1 MRKLRIGLLVS
12 LVCLAL
18 GCCLAFTACKK
29 EEEKQTYTVA
39 WQYEHA
45 TVKAEGY
52 DTLPTELEDGTVLY
66 FTVEPE
72 AGWEVS
78 SVTPV
83 SIKKE
88 GEKYKLT
95 VDKNITVNVKV
106 KEAVERIEVKA
117 PETLIYY
124 AGETIDAEDY
134 VVTVYYKT
142 NRNEVVDNY
151 IVAYQNGDA
160 FKLGDTKF
168 SISYGDKTEELTLAE
183 TVKGKVTLK
192 LDGGVLPDNN
202 ELADLPEYSY
212 DETKSTASWTFD
224 KALENDIALP
234 SPTKEVNGAQFPFI
248 RWSGVN
254 ENKIEKGL
262 DTSLTVTALYDTQ
275 LVEISKLEFTTKV
288 VDEVTVPYLVIT
300 GRFIGATEAYLF
312 LFEGNKPVTSLNGPT
327 VTKQADTDEFKLEFD
342 LRDFVN
348 AQTDELDETTGEPT
362 GNKIPLNL
370 KGKWMD
376 IKFCAK
382 VGERTET
389 QEINLNN
396 YAEDFVEITD
406 SLESKVGDNWWQ
418 FTYKTHTPN
427 PGDTIHGTDGGE
439 YVGDEVLLKLVYQDC
454 PPMTTT
460 SVTIEERSRAVDDV
474 ATPTAYLVISGKVL
488 QAKDKTEAET
498 ILNELVTSTDKNKL
512 SIQADSSWEYPATTK
527 AFTVDEQLNYTLT
540 LSLDALAN
548 NKNYYVH
555 FSGNNLNA
563 KATPGTVTIGAMEY
577 TLSNNKSTSWTNGLV
592 WISVADTSIPQ
603 IKTNTG
609 ALQLELDSENEK
621 VYAVVTGT
629 YKYIEADALKT
640 SLASYY
646 FDYEKSDWST
656 KEIADEGELIVSVDA
671 ETKTWSVKW
680 DITDL
685 EAVENG
691 GYLAHWGAD
700 SGSKGDIQNNAGI
713 EEITCGGKT
722 YSYKNHNFGDWN
734 RNILMVK
741 NVTPDV
747 PEVPAE

>member
-29 EEEKQTYTVA
+29 EEKQTYTVE
-39 WQYEHA
+39 WKYEHS
-45 TVKAEGY
+45 TVKADGY
-52 DTLPTELEDGTVLY
+52 ETLPTELEDGTVLY

-106 KEAVERIEVKA
+106 KEAVERIEVEA
-117 PETLIYY
+117 PEVLKYY

-348 AQTDELDETTGEPT
+348 AQTDELDEATGEPT

-427 PGDTIHGTDGGE
+427 PGDPIHGTDGGE

-460 SVTIEERSRAVDDV
+460 SVTIEERNRDVDNV

-488 QAKDKTEAET
+488 QAKDKTEAEA
-498 ILNELVTSTDKNKL
+498 ILNELVTSTDNDKL
-512 SIQADSSWEYPATTK
+512 SIQANSSWEYPATTK

-540 LSLDALAN
+540 LSLDALVH

-563 KATPGTVTIGAMEY
+563 KATPGTVTIGAVNY
-577 TLSNNKSTSWTNGLV
+577 TLSNNKSSDWTNGLV
-592 WISVADTSIPQ
+592 WIKVNDTSV
-603 IKTNTG
+603 KTIVVNNDAAT
-609 ALQLELDSENEK
+609 LVEENDK
-621 VYAVVTGT
+621 VYMVVTGT
-629 YKYIEADALKT
+629 YQAYTETELREELLKKPCDVEQDGNSSNKVDLKEKLTITVSEGTFEAKIEITNVTAGNYWVHFGGNDCRNT
-640 SLASYY
+640 GNGG
-646 FDYEKSDWST
+646 T
-656 KEIADEGELIVSVDA
+656 VTVG
-671 ETKTWSVKW
+671 TKTYTFIHDNRETW
-680 DITDL
+680 T
-685 EAVENG
+685 
-691 GYLAHWGAD
+691 AH
-700 SGSKGDIQNNAGI
+700 
-713 EEITCGGKT
+713 
-722 YSYKNHNFGDWN
+722 
-734 RNILMVK
+734 LL
-741 NVTPDV
+741 NVTDSAAT
-747 PEVPAE
+747 PETPAE

>member
-29 EEEKQTYTVA
+29 EEKQTYTVE
-39 WQYEHA
+39 WKYEHS
-45 TVKAEGY
+45 TVKADGY
-52 DTLPTELEDGTVLY
+52 ETLPTELEEGTEVY

-88 GEKYKLT
+88 GEKYKFT
-95 VDKNITVNVKV
+95 ADKNLSVNIKMREVV
-106 KEAVERIEVKA
+106 DRLEIEK
-117 PETLIYY
+117 PDTLKYY
-124 AGETIDAEDY
+124 AGEKIDKEDY

-142 NRNEVVDNY
+142 NRNEVVDSY
-151 IVAYQNGDA
+151 TVEYQNGDA

-168 SISYGDKTEELTLAE
+168 SIKFGGKTEELTLAE
-183 TVKGKVTLK
+183 AAKGKITLK

-348 AQTDELDETTGEPT
+348 AQTDELDEATGEPT

-396 YAEDFVEITD
+396 YADDFVDITD
-406 SLESKVGDNWWQ
+406 SLEAKVGENWWR
-418 FTYKTHTPN
+418 FTYKTHTPK
-427 PGDTIHGTDGGE
+427 PGDMIHGTDGGE

-460 SVTIEERSRAVDDV
+460 SVTIEERNRDVDGV

-488 QAKDKTEAET
+488 QAKDKTEAEA
-498 ILNELVTSTDKNKL
+498 ILNELVTSNDNDKL
-512 SIQADSSWEYPATTK
+512 SIQANSSWEYPATTK

-540 LSLDALAN
+540 LSLDALVH

-563 KATPGTVTIGAMEY
+563 KATPGTVTIGAVNY
-577 TLSNNKSTSWTNGLV
+577 TLSNNKSSDWTNGLV
-592 WISVADTSIPQ
+592 WIKVNDTSV
-603 IKTNTG
+603 KTIVVNNDAAT
-609 ALQLELDSENEK
+609 LVEENDK
-621 VYAVVTGT
+621 VYMVVTGT
-629 YKYIEADALKT
+629 YQAYTETELREELLKKPCDVEQDGNSSNKVDLKEKLTITVSEGTFEAKIEITDVTAGNYWVHFGGTDCRNT
-640 SLASYY
+640 GNGG
-646 FDYEKSDWST
+646 T
-656 KEIADEGELIVSVDA
+656 VTVG
-671 ETKTWSVKW
+671 TKTYTFIHDNRGIWTAHLLSV
-680 DITDL
+680 TDS
-685 EAVENG
+685 A
-691 GYLAHWGAD
+691 A
-700 SGSKGDIQNNAGI
+700 
-713 EEITCGGKT
+713 T
-722 YSYKNHNFGDWN
+722 
-734 RNILMVK
+734 
-741 NVTPDV
+741 

>member
-29 EEEKQTYTVA
+29 EEKQTYTVE
-39 WQYEHA
+39 WKYEHS
-45 TVKAEGY
+45 TVKADGY
-52 DTLPTELEDGTVLY
+52 ETLPTELEEGTEVY

-88 GEKYKLT
+88 GEKYKFT
-95 VDKNITVNVKV
+95 ADKNLSVNIKMREVV
-106 KEAVERIEVKA
+106 DRLEIEK
-117 PETLIYY
+117 PDTLKYY
-124 AGETIDAEDY
+124 AGEKIDKEDY

-142 NRNEVVDNY
+142 NRNEVVDSY
-151 IVAYQNGDA
+151 TVEYQNGDA

-168 SISYGDKTEELTLAE
+168 SIKFGGKTEELTLAE
-183 TVKGKVTLK
+183 AAKGKITLK

-348 AQTDELDETTGEPT
+348 AQTDELDEATGEPT

-370 KGKWMD
+370 KGKHMD

-382 VGERTET
+382 IGERTET

-396 YAEDFVEITD
+396 YADDFVDITD
-406 SLESKVGDNWWQ
+406 SLEAKVGENWWQ
-418 FTYKTHTPN
+418 FTYKTYTPK
-427 PGDTIHGTDGGE
+427 PGDMIHGTDGGE

-460 SVTIEERSRAVDDV
+460 SVTIEERNRDVDGV
-474 ATPTAYLVISGKVL
+474 VTPTAYLVISGKVL
-488 QAKDKTEAET
+488 QAKDKTEAEA
-498 ILNELVTSTDKNKL
+498 ILNELVTSTDNDKL
-512 SIQADSSWEYPATTK
+512 SIQANSSWEYPATTK

-540 LSLDALAN
+540 LSLDALVH

-555 FSGNNLNA
+555 FSGNNLSA
-563 KATPGTVTIGAMEY
+563 KVTPGTVTIGTVNY
-577 TLSNNKSTSWTNGLV
+577 TLSNNKSSDWTNGLV
-592 WISVADTSIPQ
+592 WIKVNDTSV
-603 IKTNTG
+603 KTIVVNNDAAT
-609 ALQLELDSENEK
+609 LVEENAK
-621 VYAVVTGT
+621 VYMVVTGT
-629 YKYIEADALKT
+629 YQGYTETELREELLKKPCDVEQDGNPSNKVDLKEKLTITVSEGTFEAKIEITDVT
-640 SLASYY
+640 
-646 FDYEKSDWST
+646 
-656 KEIADEGELIVSVDA
+656 A
-671 ETKTWSVKW
+671 ENYWVHFGGNDCRNTGNGGTVTVGTKTYTFIHDNREGWTAHLLSV
-680 DITDL
+680 TDS
-685 EAVENG
+685 A
-691 GYLAHWGAD
+691 
-700 SGSKGDIQNNAGI
+700 
-713 EEITCGGKT
+713 T
-722 YSYKNHNFGDWN
+722 
-734 RNILMVK
+734 
-741 NVTPDV
+741 TP
-747 PEVPAE
+747 ETPAE

>member
-1 MRKLRIGLLVS
+1 M
-12 LVCLAL
+12 
-18 GCCLAFTACKK
+18 AFTACKK
-29 EEEKQTYTVA
+29 EEKQTYTVE
-39 WQYEHA
+39 WKYEHS
-45 TVKAEGY
+45 TVKADGY
-52 DTLPTELEDGTVLY
+52 ETLPTELEEGTEVY

-88 GEKYKLT
+88 GEKYKFT
-95 VDKNITVNVKV
+95 ADKNLSVNIKMREVV
-106 KEAVERIEVKA
+106 DRLEIEK
-117 PETLIYY
+117 PDTLKYY
-124 AGETIDAEDY
+124 AGEKIDKEDY

-142 NRNEVVDNY
+142 NRNEVVDSY
-151 IVAYQNGDA
+151 TVEYQNGDA

-168 SISYGDKTEELTLAE
+168 SIKFGGKTEELTLAE
-183 TVKGKVTLK
+183 AAKGKITLK

-348 AQTDELDETTGEPT
+348 AQTDELDEATGEPT

-370 KGKWMD
+370 KGKHMD

-382 VGERTET
+382 IGERTET

-396 YAEDFVEITD
+396 YADDFVDITD
-406 SLESKVGDNWWQ
+406 SLEAKVGENWWQ
-418 FTYKTHTPN
+418 FTYKTYTPK
-427 PGDTIHGTDGGE
+427 PGDMIHGTDGGE

-460 SVTIEERSRAVDDV
+460 SVTIEERNRDVDGV

-488 QAKDKTEAET
+488 QAKDKTEAEA
-498 ILNELVTSTDKNKL
+498 ILNELVTSNDNDKL
-512 SIQADSSWEYPATTK
+512 SIQANSSWEYPATTK

-540 LSLDALAN
+540 LSLDALVH

-555 FSGNNLNA
+555 FSGNNLSA
-563 KATPGTVTIGAMEY
+563 KVTPGTVTIGTVNY
-577 TLSNNKSTSWTNGLV
+577 TLSNNKSSDWTNGLV
-592 WISVADTSIPQ
+592 WIKVNDTSV
-603 IKTNTG
+603 KTIVVNNDAAT
-609 ALQLELDSENEK
+609 LVEENAK
-621 VYAVVTGT
+621 VYMVVTGT
-629 YKYIEADALKT
+629 YQGYTETELREELLKKPCDVEQDGNTSNKVDLKEKLTITVSEGTFEAKIEITDVTAGNYWVHFGGNDCRNT
-640 SLASYY
+640 GNGG
-646 FDYEKSDWST
+646 T
-656 KEIADEGELIVSVDA
+656 VTVG
-671 ETKTWSVKW
+671 TKTYTFIHDNREGWTAHLLSV
-680 DITDL
+680 TDS
-685 EAVENG
+685 A
-691 GYLAHWGAD
+691 
-700 SGSKGDIQNNAGI
+700 
-713 EEITCGGKT
+713 T
-722 YSYKNHNFGDWN
+722 
-734 RNILMVK
+734 
-741 NVTPDV
+741 TP
-747 PEVPAE
+747 ETPAE

>member
-29 EEEKQTYTVA
+29 EEKQTYTVE
-39 WQYEHA
+39 WKYEHS
-45 TVKAEGY
+45 TVKADGY
-52 DTLPTELEDGTVLY
+52 ETLPTELEEGTEVY

-88 GEKYKLT
+88 GEKYKFT
-95 VDKNITVNVKV
+95 ADKNLSVNIKMREVV
-106 KEAVERIEVKA
+106 DRLEIEK
-117 PETLIYY
+117 PDTLKYY
-124 AGETIDAEDY
+124 AGEKIDKEDY

-142 NRNEVVDNY
+142 NRNEVVDSY
-151 IVAYQNGDA
+151 TVEYQNGDA

-168 SISYGDKTEELTLAE
+168 SIKFGGKTEELTLAE
-183 TVKGKVTLK
+183 AAKGKITLK

-348 AQTDELDETTGEPT
+348 AQTDELDEATGEPT

-370 KGKWMD
+370 KGKHMD

-382 VGERTET
+382 IGERTET

-396 YAEDFVEITD
+396 YADDFVDITD
-406 SLESKVGDNWWQ
+406 SLEAKVGENWWQ
-418 FTYKTHTPN
+418 FTYKTYTPK
-427 PGDTIHGTDGGE
+427 PGDMIHGTDGGE

-460 SVTIEERSRAVDDV
+460 SVTIEERNCDVDGV
-474 ATPTAYLVISGKVL
+474 TTPTAYLVISGKVL
-488 QAKDKTEAET
+488 QAKDKTEAEA
-498 ILNELVTSTDKNKL
+498 ILNELVTSNDNDKL
-512 SIQADSSWEYPATTK
+512 SIQANSSWKYPATTK

-540 LSLDALAN
+540 LSLDALVH

-555 FSGNNLNA
+555 FSGNNLSA
-563 KATPGTVTIGAMEY
+563 KVTPGTVTIGTVNY
-577 TLSNNKSTSWTNGLV
+577 TLSNNKSSDWTNGLV
-592 WISVADTSIPQ
+592 WIKVNDTSV
-603 IKTNTG
+603 KTIVVNNDAAT
-609 ALQLELDSENEK
+609 LVEENAK
-621 VYAVVTGT
+621 VYMVVTGT
-629 YKYIEADALKT
+629 YQGYTETELREELLKKPCDVEQDGNPSKKVDLKEKLTITVSEGTFEAKIEITDVTAGNYWVHFGGNDCRNT
-640 SLASYY
+640 GNGG
-646 FDYEKSDWST
+646 T
-656 KEIADEGELIVSVDA
+656 VTVG
-671 ETKTWSVKW
+671 TKTYTFIHDNREGWTAHLLSV
-680 DITDL
+680 TDS
-685 EAVENG
+685 A
-691 GYLAHWGAD
+691 
-700 SGSKGDIQNNAGI
+700 
-713 EEITCGGKT
+713 T
-722 YSYKNHNFGDWN
+722 
-734 RNILMVK
+734 
-741 NVTPDV
+741 TP
-747 PEVPAE
+747 ETPAE